1 MKRTVLLVIMAAMAG
16 IGALQ
21 AADQPNTLTD
31 KEKEDGWKLL
41 FDGET
46 TAGWHGYNR
55 KGFPEGWAV
64 QDGALTRVSPT
75 VDLVT
80 DEEYA
85 SFDLQ
90 FDWKIAPNGNS
101 GLFFHVVESPKFKET
116 YFTGP
121 EFQLL
126 DNAGHP
132 DGKNGPDRWAAANY
146 ALHAPSQNTAHPPG
160 EWNRS
165 RLVVNNGHVEHWLN
179 GVKVVDYELWSDD
192 WKARLAKSKF
202 TKWPDYGMAKAGRIA
217 LQEHGNEVAFR
228 NIKIKVLPAKG
239 TN

>member
-1 MKRTVLLVIMAAMAG
+1 MKRTVLIAIVSAMAG

-31 KEKEDGWKLL
+31 KEKADGWRLL
-41 FDGET
+41 FDGKT

-55 KGFPEGWAV
+55 KGLPEGWAV
-64 QDGALTRVSPT
+64 QDDALTRVSPT
-75 VDLVT
+75 VDLVS

-116 YFTGP
+116 YLTGP

-132 DGKNGPDRWAAANY
+132 DGKNGPDRWAGANY
-146 ALHAPSQNTAHPPG
+146 ALHAPSQNTAHRPG
-160 EWNRS
+160 EWNQS
-165 RLVVNNGHVEHWLN
+165 RLVVNNARVEHWVN
-179 GVKVVDYELWSDD
+179 GVKVVEYELWSDD
-192 WKARLAKSKF
+192 WKTRLAKSKF

>member
-1 MKRTVLLVIMAAMAG
+1 MKRIALIVLTAAFAAMA
-16 IGALQ
+16 ILQ
-21 AADQPNTLTD
+21 AAGEPNTLTD
-31 KEKEDGWKLL
+31 KEKAEGWKLL
-41 FDGET
+41 FDGKT

-64 QDGALTRVSPT
+64 QDGALVRVSPT
-75 VDLVT
+75 VDIVS
-80 DEEYA
+80 DEEYG
-85 SFDLQ
+85 SFELQ
-90 FDWKIAPNGNS
+90 FDWKIAAKGNS
-101 GLFFHVVESPKFKET
+101 GLFFHVVESPQLKET

-132 DGKNGPDRWAAANY
+132 DSRNGPDRWAGANY
-146 ALHAPSQNTAHPPG
+146 ALHAPSQNTARGPG
-160 EWNRS
+160 EWNQA
-165 RLVVNNGHVEHWLN
+165 RLVVNNAHVDHWMN
-179 GVKVVDYELWSDD
+179 GVKVVEYELWSDD
-192 WKARLAKSKF
+192 WKARGAKSKF
-202 TKWPDYGMAKAGRIA
+202 TKWPGYGMAKMGRIA